1 MRNNSNHNIDMDQG
15 ELLSTV
21 AIIISAGGIFLGAI
35 NHKRI
40 RSNCFGKITQ
50 ASIDIENTTPPLPKS
65 AQLSPEPITIS
76 VQ

>member
-1 MRNNSNHNIDMDQG
+1 MDQG
-15 ELLSTV
+15 ELLSTI

-40 RSNCFGKITQ
+40 RSNCFGKITE
-50 ASIDIENTTPPLPKS
+50 ASLDIENTTPPSRKS
-65 AQLSPEPITIS
+65 AELPPKPITVS